1 MIDPS
6 MPIEATGRYSPE
18 PREGI
23 TPRAVLLSTQF
34 GAPVTWRYDVSR
46 RNTEIQEL
54 LGGINPQPWARWNIA
69 RRGTNRGGYSPIF
82 CDIPGTGFEGYL
94 YSSNG
99 TDPEE
104 TVDQMLNLGEMT
116 LRNIERR
123 YSRDSRFFDSF
134 HRFLYDPNH
143 PLIIDLFEELSS
155 QMSILIAR
163 CRAQRTMIQR
173 KDSKAKDYQNDIY
186 LLGDKNKDRFKP
198 NIVTEGGEVQLVHP
212 ENPTLTI
219 PSDVKATLS
228 HSSAADDY
236 VKSLKYRKGEAW
248 RLLSELGRAGYPW
261 LLGLTSHT

>member
-46 RNTEIQEL
+46 RNAEIQGL

-69 RRGTNRGGYSPIF
+69 RRFYNPIF
-82 CDIPGTGFEGYL
+82 SRTPGTGFEGYL

-99 TDPEE
+99 TEPEKIMKQII
-104 TVDQMLNLGEMT
+104 DLGDMT
-116 LRNIERR
+116 LRIIERR
-123 YSRDSRFFDSF
+123 HSRESKFFDSL

-143 PLIIDLFEELSS
+143 PLSPILFEELNS
-155 QMSILIAR
+155 QMSILVAR
-163 CRAQRTMIQR
+163 FRAQRSMIQS
-173 KDSKAKDYQNDIY
+173 KDSGAKDYRNDVVD
-186 LLGDKNKDRFKP
+186 LGKYNEDVFKP
-198 NIVTEGGEVQLVHP
+198 SIVIEEGEIHLVHP
-212 ENPTLTI
+212 ENPTI
-219 PSDVKATLS
+219 VISSKVKAELDRTGV
-228 HSSAADDY
+228 ADEIAQ
-236 VKSLKYRKGEAW
+236 SLKYREAEVF
-248 RLLSELGRAGYPW
+248 RLLSELGRVGYPW